1 MFPCCE
7 VLAHSILLC
16 QEHSLSVCLTW
27 CGGLGENGPFCLTCL
42 AAWSLIG
49 GSVWRCGL
57 VEGLLSLSLGV
68 DFESPEIRPIPIVL
82 ALCLISEW
90 SAFSVAMPLLNL
102 HGLSPSETVNPIKL
116 FLL

>member
-1 MFPCCE
+1 MFLRCE
-7 VLAHSILLC
+7 VLAHSSLLC

-27 CGGLGENGPFCLTCL
+27 CGGLGENGPLCLTCL
-42 AAWSLIG
+42 ATWSLIG

-82 ALCLISEW
+82 VLPARSKR
-90 SAFSVAMPLLNL
+90 SAFSVAVPLLNL
-102 HGLSPSETVNPIKL
+102 HGLLPSETVNPIKL